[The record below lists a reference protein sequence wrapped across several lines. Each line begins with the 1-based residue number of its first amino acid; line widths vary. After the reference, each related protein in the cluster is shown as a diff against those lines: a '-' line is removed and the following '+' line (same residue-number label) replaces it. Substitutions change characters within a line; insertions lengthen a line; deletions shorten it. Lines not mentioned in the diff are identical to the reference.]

1 MLKNA
6 LPPRFCVVATVLNRH
21 SDRAINFDY
30 YGLTPRLESV
40 VHSNMEYTMAL
51 LEKLPEEAGDLKA
64 NAHRVL
70 GGESLN
76 AAQTWGTALASA
88 YFIRESDL
96 TAAILADAKAAG
108 LSNEHLSDA
117 KGAAALMGMNTVYFR
132 FRHIMHTDAYTQKAF
147 NLRMTRMQQVAT
159 DQLHFELFSIGPAAL
174 AGCELC
180 LKAHEAAVKKGGLNE
195 EHVHDAVRI
204 ASVLNGIAVALDTI

>member
-1 MLKNA
+1 
-6 LPPRFCVVATVLNRH
+6 
-21 SDRAINFDY
+21 
-30 YGLTPRLESV
+30 
-40 VHSNMEYTMAL
+40 MEHTTAL
-51 LEKLPEEAGDLKA
+51 LQNLPEEAGDLVA
-64 NAHRVL
+64 NAKRVL

-76 AAQTWGTALASA
+76 AVQTWGSALASA
-88 YFIRESDL
+88 YCIRQPEL

-108 LSNEHLSDA
+108 LSEGHLSDA

-132 FRHIMHTDAYTQKAF
+132 FRHIMHTAAYTQKAF

-159 DQLHFELFSIGPAAL
+159 DQTHFELYSIGPAAL

-195 EHVHDAVRI
+195 DNVHDAVRI
-204 ASVLNGIAVALDTI
+204 ASVLNGIAVALEMNT

>member
-1 MLKNA
+1 MAENA
-6 LPPRFCVVATVLNRH
+6 FFRAHVNIENSE
-21 SDRAINFDY
+21 SDDPHHAHI
-30 YGLTPRLESV
+30 GLTRGVESV
-40 VHSNMEYTMAL
+40 VHSKMENTTSL
-51 LEKLPEEAGDLKA
+51 LQTLPEEAGDLVA
-64 NAHRVL
+64 NAERVL

-76 AAQTWGTALASA
+76 TVQTWGSALASA
-88 YFIRESDL
+88 YFIRHTGL

-108 LSNEHLSDA
+108 LSDDHLSDA

-147 NLRMTRMQQVAT
+147 NLRMTRMKQVAT
-159 DQLHFELFSIGPAAL
+159 DQAHFELYSIGPAAL

-195 EHVHDAVRI
+195 DGVHDAVRI
-204 ASVLNGIAVALDTI
+204 ASVLNGIAVALETV